1 MRAYTHKLLKKNYA
15 GKWDEARQKAFDKIK
30 GYLQSPPILVPL
42 TPGKPLLLYLSV
54 TETTMGCML
63 AQYDEDRQKER
74 AIYYLSKKMTD
85 YETRYINLV

>member
-1 MRAYTHKLLKKNYA
+1 
-15 GKWDEARQKAFDKIK
+15 
-30 GYLQSPPILVPL
+30 
-42 TPGKPLLLYLSV
+42 
-54 TETTMGCML
+54 MGCML